1 VFSRAF
7 RDYPWP
13 ASAFGAN
20 LFGAVVG
27 GALEN
32 VALMTGYRA
41 LLLLAGA
48 LYTAAWLAMP
58 STRSDA
64 ARMWR
69 SWLGRNATRD
79 TNVH

>member
-1 VFSRAF
+1 MRAH
-7 RDYPWP
+7 
-13 ASAFGAN
+13 
-20 LFGAVVG
+20 
-27 GALEN
+27 E
-32 VALMTGYRA
+32 TGYRA

-79 TNVH
+79 TNVTEHWSFSRQTRPMRHAYALRNCATV